1 MEIWSEHGLK
11 IVTAFAVLLVIAV
24 VGSVAQGGGGS
35 ASRNPAGAPG
45 VRATT
50 TPSPGSHAYEDSDES
65 GPQVRRIPVSASQ
78 QPAVRAAALRFMAW
92 YLPFSYGQRS
102 SAPIA
107 NLTASEREDLQSNP
121 PQVPPAVSRR
131 HARTLGVV
139 LTPYA
144 SGEWKA
150 AVRVSDGTVTYT
162 VPLILGDLPAGWE
175 VMAIQE

>member
-11 IVTAFAVLLVIAV
+11 LVTAFAVLLVIAV
-24 VGSVAQGGGGS
+24 VGSVVQGSGGS
-35 ASRNPAGAPG
+35 ASRNSAPATG
-45 VRATT
+45 VRATAA
-50 TPSPGSHAYEDSDES
+50 PSPGSHAYEDSDES
-65 GPQVRRIPVSASQ
+65 GPQVRRIPASASQ

-107 NLTASEREDLQSNP
+107 SVTASEREDLEANP
-121 PQVPPAVSRR
+121 PQVPSAVSRR
-131 HARTLGVV
+131 RARALGVA
-139 LTPYA
+139 LAPYA

-150 AVRVSDGTVTYT
+150 EVRVTDGTVTYT